1 MTIFGNDTLQGP
13 QLPAV
18 KTSIFKALQYEW
30 GYSSGLCAT
39 FSEDQS
45 CFPSESEIATEEDT
59 CLLTK

>member
-1 MTIFGNDTLQGP
+1 MTIFGNDILQGP

-30 GYSSGLCAT
+30 GYSSGLCAA
-39 FSEDQS
+39 FSEYQNF
-45 CFPSESEIATEEDT
+45 FPPESEIAQEDT